1 VVGAVMALDTS
12 RTVRIAGEPISNE
25 LSRPPQ

>member
-1 VVGAVMALDTS
+1 VVGAVMALDTR

-25 LSRPPQ
+25 LPRQKP